1 MVKYR
6 HTRFGYTNYYI
17 MRYNMRAAAI
27 LTFDKIMS
35 HIFWSGIFQSCN
47 FDPNFS
53 VLSFRLLF
61 FWSLAFL
68 GPAHFTG
75 DLVSTLH
82 ASVKSLTNDNN
93 IKYNIITEGF
103 ARDWFP

>member
-1 MVKYR
+1 
-6 HTRFGYTNYYI
+6 
-17 MRYNMRAAAI
+17 MRAAAI
-27 LTFDKIMS
+27 LTFNKIMS
-35 HIFWSGIFQSCN
+35 NIFWSGIFQSCN

-68 GPAHFTG
+68 GPANFSG
-75 DLVSTLH
+75 DLVSSLH
-82 ASVKSLTNDNN
+82 ACSVKSLTKDD
-93 IKYNIITEGF
+93 IKYNIISEGF